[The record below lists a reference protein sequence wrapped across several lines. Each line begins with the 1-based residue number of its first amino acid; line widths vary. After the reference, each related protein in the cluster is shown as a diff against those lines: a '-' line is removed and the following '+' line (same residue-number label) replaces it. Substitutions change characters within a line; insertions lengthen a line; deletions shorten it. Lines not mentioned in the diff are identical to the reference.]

1 MTLDQQGMERLKE
14 AVPRIVTE
22 LFEKDRR
29 VVLLSSVGQRLRREG
44 IDFKG
49 ILGDVGLATFIRQNL
64 SGEVELKSAPENPK
78 IVAAYPSSV
87 DLTQELDPAP
97 AISRRTAPGSD
108 HPPSSNRL
116 FVRDVWYAFSHTLEE
131 GKARYLGLSP
141 APNYHD
147 IPEGEP
153 SEGGLEVPRDSI
165 VPVGTA
171 AAYERNRKII
181 ANIEVW
187 AEKNGIPLDEISERA
202 KARTGRSA
210 LDVLLH
216 SLSQAELNRISL
228 PLDIIRTLRTK
239 RVD

>member
-1 MTLDQQGMERLKE
+1 MVEEGQGAERLKE

-49 ILGDVGLATFIRQNL
+49 ILGDIGLATFIRQNL
-64 SGEVELKSAPENPK
+64 SGQVELKSAPENPK

-87 DLTQELDPAP
+87 DLTQELDPSP
-97 AISRRTAPGSD
+97 AVSRRAAPSSD
-108 HPPSSNRL
+108 HQPSSNRL
-116 FVRDVWYAFSHTLEE
+116 FMRDVWYAFSHTLEQ
-131 GKARYLGLSP
+131 GKARYLMLSP
-141 APNYHD
+141 APTYRD
-147 IPEGEP
+147 IPDGEP
-153 SEGGLEVPRDSI
+153 FEGGLEVSAENI

-171 AAYERNRKII
+171 PAYERNRRII
-181 ANIEVW
+181 GNIEAW
-187 AEKNGIPLDEISERA
+187 AEKNGVSLDEISERA
-202 KARTGRSA
+202 RARAARSA

-216 SLSQAELNRISL
+216 SLSQGELTRISL